1 MLNMYDWYFVPVHNP
16 DGYDYA
22 MNVVS
27 VDTLIKLIS
36 FAPFLYYCNFY
47 DWYFVPVHNPDG
59 YDYAMNVVSVDTLIK
74 LISFAPFLYYL

>member
-1 MLNMYDWYFVPVHNP
+1 
-16 DGYDYA
+16 